1 MRPSTWRWTAAGAA
15 LVVATA
21 VTAAV
26 RSAGRPIDSWPVY
39 GHDAGGMRFS
49 PLTDITPRN
58 VGRLAVAW
66 TFHTGD
72 MSDGR
77 GGRERSGFETTP
89 IVVDGTMYLTTA
101 SNRIIAL
108 DPETGRQR
116 WAYDPGVD
124 TRGFYG
130 DGLISRGVATWLDPS
145 ARRDEPC
152 RRRIYEATLDA
163 RLVAVDAATGKVC
176 ERFGRAGQVSL
187 TNVSRYRAA
196 VYHMTSPPAVV
207 DDVVVVGSAIND
219 NERVDAPSGAVR
231 AFDVRSGALRWTWE
245 PIPPN
250 VEDSGSTRTWRTGAA
265 NAWSILSVDAERHLI
280 FIPTGAASPDY
291 YGGLRPGDGKWANS
305 VVALH
310 AATGELAWGF
320 QLVHHDIWDYDS
332 ASAPL
337 LATLTRGGRRI
348 PVVIQGNKTGFL
360 YVLDRETGAPVF
372 PVAERQV
379 PQSDVPGATASPT
392 QPFPTQLPAV
402 TPQRLTADDAWGPT
416 AEDREACRSLMSGLR
431 NEGVFTPPS
440 VQGTLVYP
448 GNLGGINWSGY
459 AYDPAHQL
467 LIVNTNSLPAKVR
480 LIPRDRPID
489 PQRPREEGDYNLQAG
504 SPYVLFRRYL
514 QSPSHLPCTPPPW
527 GTLAAVDLAQ
537 GRMRW
542 QVPIGSMRDFGGA
555 HPTAPPGSLSLGGP
569 IVTAAGLIF
578 IAGTVDASLHAL
590 DVNSGR
596 ELWTGTLPA
605 SGHATPMTY
614 KLSDTGKQ
622 YVVIAAGGH
631 AKVAEERPG
640 DTLVAFALP

>member
-1 MRPSTWRWTAAGAA
+1 MSGTRSVYLLYCTGSEILARATQYAGIVRRDYHARTTADAQEERVRPSTWRWTAAGAA

-265 NAWSILSVDAERHLI
+265 NAWSILSVDAERHLV

-348 PVVIQGNKTGFL
+348 PIVIQGNKTGFL
-360 YVLDRETGAPVF
+360 YV
-372 PVAERQV
+372 
-379 PQSDVPGATASPT
+379 
-392 QPFPTQLPAV
+392 
-402 TPQRLTADDAWGPT
+402 
-416 AEDREACRSLMSGLR
+416 
-431 NEGVFTPPS
+431 
-440 VQGTLVYP
+440 
-448 GNLGGINWSGY
+448 
-459 AYDPAHQL
+459 
-467 LIVNTNSLPAKVR
+467 
-480 LIPRDRPID
+480 
-489 PQRPREEGDYNLQAG
+489 
-504 SPYVLFRRYL
+504 
-514 QSPSHLPCTPPPW
+514 
-527 GTLAAVDLAQ
+527 
-537 GRMRW
+537 
-542 QVPIGSMRDFGGA
+542 
-555 HPTAPPGSLSLGGP
+555 
-569 IVTAAGLIF
+569 
-578 IAGTVDASLHAL
+578 
-590 DVNSGR
+590 
-596 ELWTGTLPA
+596 
-605 SGHATPMTY
+605 
-614 KLSDTGKQ
+614 
-622 YVVIAAGGH
+622 
-631 AKVAEERPG
+631 
-640 DTLVAFALP
+640 